1 MLYQRANLC
10 SRLRKLQKFEK
21 MSADVRREM
30 KPKVRIQPSFVL
42 SYLAIALLAVTT
54 ILLNNLSLPDI
65 EASTSNP
72 TRGQICDQ
80 NSPVFKGES
89 TLTDQEKLNFGDGS
103 RAWVVKRNSNNQDQ
117 QKTFRV
123 ILGVREVSSAGDG
136 GIVEFTVALG
146 NLNDETY
153 SEDEGRVW
161 LWVGEKNTPLD
172 FLYDT
177 ENSLNLHANNY
188 WVGKRNLLV
197 EDYEG
202 VKISFELLT
211 GDNKN
216 SRGCVSNALSL
227 EEAFGL
233 VGASP
238 TATSSTTTITASA
251 STTASSSATTTV
263 LETVQT
269 WEIESGFSA
278 WVVPDEY
285 DALDAT
291 GILDAGMYVYQF
303 NYSGNEDWKIYSVG
317 SASPL
322 MYSGVGYY
330 IYNPKDFASVKLN
343 EASYIPDNSARVVK
357 KGWNLVANSSD
368 SDLNLSNATYPV
380 IKAGYQTC
388 DEGDLSCADE
398 VTLKELLSG
407 QRAYGKIYV
416 IKDVTATTATKAFD
430 ILEVTEDN
438 IDAIEIDGKTSY
450 WVYLYK

>member
-1 MLYQRANLC
+1 
-10 SRLRKLQKFEK
+10 
-21 MSADVRREM
+21 M

-42 SYLAIALLAVTT
+42 SYLAIAVLAVTT
-54 ILLNNLSLPDI
+54 VLLNNLSLPAI
-65 EASTSNP
+65 EADTASST
-72 TRGQICDQ
+72 RAQICDQ

-103 RAWVVKRNSNNQDQ
+103 RAWVIKRNSNDQDQ

-123 ILGVREVSSAGDG
+123 VLGVREVSSAGDG

-153 SEDEGRVW
+153 SEDEGRIW
-161 LWVGEKNTPLD
+161 LWVGEKSTPLD

-177 ENSLNLHANNY
+177 ENSLNLQANNY

-233 VGASP
+233 VSVSP
-238 TATSSTTTITASA
+238 TVTSSATITAFE
-251 STTASSSATTTV
+251 STTASSSVTTTV
-263 LETVQT
+263 LDAVQT
-269 WEIESGFSA
+269 WEVESGFSA

-291 GILDAGMYVYQF
+291 SILDAGMYVYQF

-330 IYNPKDFASVKLN
+330 IYNPADSASVKLS
-343 EASYIPDNSARVVK
+343 EAAYIPDNSARVIK

-368 SDLNLSNATYPV
+368 SSLNLSSATYPV
-380 IKAGYQTC
+380 IKAGHQTC
-388 DEGDLSCADE
+388 DEGDLSCTDE
-398 VTLKELLSG
+398 VAFKELFSD
-407 QRAYGKIYV
+407 QRVYGKIYV

-430 ILEVTEDN
+430 ILDVTEDN
-438 IDAIEIDGKTSY
+438 IDTIGIESQTAY
-450 WVYLYK
+450 WIYLYK

>member
-1 MLYQRANLC
+1 
-10 SRLRKLQKFEK
+10 
-21 MSADVRREM
+21 M

-42 SYLAIALLAVTT
+42 SYLAIAVLAVTT

-65 EASTSNP
+65 EASTSSS
-72 TRGQICDQ
+72 TRAQICDQ

-89 TLTDQEKLNFGDGS
+89 ALTDQEKLNFGDGA

-153 SEDEGRVW
+153 SEDEGRIW
-161 LWVGEKNTPLD
+161 LWIGEKTTPLD

-177 ENSLNLHANNY
+177 ENSLNLQANKY
-188 WVGKRNLLV
+188 WVGKRNLLI

-211 GDNKN
+211 GDDKN

-233 VGASP
+233 VDASP
-238 TATSSTTTITASA
+238 TATSSATTTISA
-251 STTASSSATTTV
+251 SPTASSSATTTASAV
-263 LETVQT
+263 VQT
-269 WEIESGFSA
+269 WKIKSGFSA

-285 DALDAT
+285 EALDAT
-291 GILDAGMYVYQF
+291 SVLDAGMYVYQF
-303 NYSGNEDWKIYSVG
+303 NYSGDEDWKIYSVG

-330 IYNPKDFASVKLN
+330 IYNPADSASVKLS
-343 EASYIPDNSARVVK
+343 EASYIPDNSARVIK
-357 KGWNLVANSSD
+357 KGWNLVANSLD
-368 SDLNLSNATYPV
+368 SDLNLSSATYPV

-388 DEGDLSCADE
+388 DEGDLSCSDE
-398 VTLKELLSG
+398 VTLKELISG
-407 QRAYGKIYV
+407 KRAYGKVYV

-430 ILEVTEDN
+430 ILDVTEDN
-438 IDAIEIDGKTSY
+438 IDTIEIDGETAY